1 MSDGWIS
8 LHRKIRENPIW
19 KERPFSRG
27 QAWIDLILRA
37 NHKDNQFLLGN
48 EFILCKKGQF
58 YTSESKLSI
67 EWGWSRKKVARF
79 FKCLEGGL
87 MVSRKCT
94 NKWTRITI
102 TNYGTYQETGAAK
115 APVRHRSGTGKAQ
128 VRHTNNNDNN
138 ENKKNTTS
146 SSEHQI
152 LCEKICSLWGFNRIT
167 PNEFSR
173 VGGIAKNLLLKKATP
188 ELLEI
193 IKKRHETC
201 WPDVFCSPESVLK
214 HWDTFMKNDIKP
226 KSEGVLPL

>member
-1 MSDGWIS
+1 MPNGWIS

-19 KERPFSRG
+19 KEKPFSRG

-102 TNYGTYQETGAAK
+102 TNYSTYQEMGAAK
-115 APVRHRSGTGKAQ
+115 EQVRHRSGTGEAQ
-128 VRHTNNNDNN
+128 VRHTNNNDN
-138 ENKKNTTS
+138 KKNTMYS
-146 SSEHQI
+146 LENEPLFKEI
-152 LCEKICSLWGFNRIT
+152 IKIWKLKPATKSDWSRI
-167 PNEFSR
+167 
-173 VGGIAKNLLLKKATP
+173 GKIIKDLKLKKAVPEDISFRVKAIISKWGPKTCTP
-188 ELLEI
+188 EA
-193 IKKRHETC
+193 
-201 WPDVFCSPESVLK
+201 VLK
-214 HWDTFMKNDIKP
+214 HWDELGQPERKMGLIA
-226 KSEGVLPL
+226 